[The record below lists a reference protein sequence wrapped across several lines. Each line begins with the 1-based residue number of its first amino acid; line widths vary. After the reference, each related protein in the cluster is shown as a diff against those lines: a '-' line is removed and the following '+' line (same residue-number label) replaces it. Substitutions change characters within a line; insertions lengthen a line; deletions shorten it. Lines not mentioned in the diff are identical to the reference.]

1 MVCTKLACKDKQL
14 NLKVAFFNKSEIKAI
29 EEKIVSNHEFYM
41 IFCGGANYNDND
53 DNKNKIDWIQKTLI
67 ESDVKG
73 VINLSTSW
81 QSYGKINSHSNL

>member
-29 EEKIVSNHEFYM
+29 EEKIVSNHDFYM

-73 VINLSTSW
+73 VINLSTS
-81 QSYGKINSHSNL
+81 

>member
-1 MVCTKLACKDKQL
+1 
-14 NLKVAFFNKSEIKAI
+14 
-29 EEKIVSNHEFYM
+29 M

-53 DNKNKIDWIQKTLI
+53 DNKNKIDWIEKTLI

-81 QSYGKINSHSNL
+81 QSYGKINCHSNL

>member
-29 EEKIVSNHEFYM
+29 EEKIVSNHDFYM

-81 QSYGKINSHSNL
+81 QSYGKINCHSNL